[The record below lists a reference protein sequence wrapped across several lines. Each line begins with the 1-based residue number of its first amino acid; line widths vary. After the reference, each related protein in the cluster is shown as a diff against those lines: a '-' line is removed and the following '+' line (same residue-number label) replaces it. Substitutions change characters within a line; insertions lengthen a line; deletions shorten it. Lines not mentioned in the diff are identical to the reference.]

1 MTILHLNWLF
11 LLLIAHLLFDFPFQR
26 KAWVKQKNERHFKAP
41 SLYLHAVLHALVSGA
56 IVFAFL
62 TLQGAEAIK
71 LSIYV
76 ALIVGGSHLGID
88 LAKTYSKK
96 TAAAFVVDQLL
107 HVVVIACV
115 WLWITTQGSAVLE
128 LLMTVDYTKIS
139 LLFLAYFALYMPTGI
154 LVGMLLSKWAP
165 QSTQNGGTVADIA
178 RVDSLKKAGLWIGY
192 LERTLI
198 LTFVLTDHI
207 SAVGFL
213 FAAKSI
219 FRFGELANA
228 EHVIKTEYVLLGTL
242 YSYTI
247 SLLVGFLVKS
257 LL

>member
-1 MTILHLNWLF
+1 MNILHLNWLF
-11 LLLIAHLLFDFPFQR
+11 LLIIVHLLFDFPFQ
-26 KAWVKQKNERHFKAP
+26 KEAWVKQKNETHFKAP
-41 SLYLHAVLHALVSGA
+41 SLYLHAALHALVSGV

-62 TLQGAEAIK
+62 TLQGVEAIK
-71 LSIYV
+71 LSTYA
-76 ALIVGGSHLGID
+76 ALVIGGSHLAID
-88 LAKTYSKK
+88 LAKTYSTKNV
-96 TAAAFVVDQLL
+96 AAFIVDQLL
-107 HVVVIACV
+107 HIVVTASV
-115 WLWITTQGSAVLE
+115 WLWITAQGSAVLE
-128 LLMTVDYTKIS
+128 LVQAADYTKLS
-139 LLFLAYFALYMPTGI
+139 LLFLAYSVLYMPTGI

-165 QSTQNGGTVADIA
+165 RSTQNGGTVADIA

-198 LTFVLTDHI
+198 LTFVITNHI

-219 FRFGELANA
+219 FRFGELSNA